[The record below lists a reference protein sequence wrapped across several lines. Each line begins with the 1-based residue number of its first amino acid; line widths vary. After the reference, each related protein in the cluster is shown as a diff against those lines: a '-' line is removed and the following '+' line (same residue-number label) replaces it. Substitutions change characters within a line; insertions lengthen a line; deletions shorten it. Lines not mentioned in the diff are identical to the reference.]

1 MAQQMRIRDQEIIVK
16 RVVEALKEKG
26 LQDLKTRFG
35 NDSDVKF
42 IQGQVK
48 DLSEIKDKLHILDQ
62 QRDELEKS
70 IRRGVED
77 FNTANDL
84 TDEAGLRCALG
95 YRWNN
100 SDTDEVVFHFG
111 IHWSDQDE
119 IKDELAMQ
127 TIGTDFNVKELIAN
141 LIAQFSK

>member
-16 RVVEALKEKG
+16 KVVEALKEKG
-26 LQDLKTRFG
+26 LQDLETRFG

-48 DLSEIKDKLHILDQ
+48 DLSEIKERLHILDE
-62 QRDELEKS
+62 QRDELETS

-84 TDEAGLRCALG
+84 TKEAGLRCSLG
-95 YRWNN
+95 YRWNKD
-100 SDTDEVVFHFG
+100 DTDEVDFQFG
-111 IHWSDQDE
+111 ISWSEQSD

-127 TIGTDFNVKELIAN
+127 TIGTDFNVKDLIAN

>member
-16 RVVEALKEKG
+16 KVIQALKEKG
-26 LQDLKTRFG
+26 LQDLETRFG

-42 IQGQVK
+42 IQGQVL
-48 DLSEIKDKLHILDQ
+48 DLSEIKERLHILDE
-62 QRDELEKS
+62 QRDELETS

-84 TDEAGLRCALG
+84 TKEAGLTCALG
-95 YRWNN
+95 YRWNKD
-100 SDTDEVVFHFG
+100 DTDEVVFQFG
-111 IHWSDQDE
+111 ISWSDQSD